1 MPSCLILGDSLAV
14 GVSQHLPQCE
24 VHAKVGAQT
33 NSFIGSGI
41 HVNQWFSD
49 TALVSLGSND
59 SGSPAI
65 QYDVLRK
72 FRKTLTANRVFWILP
87 NNNWVAR
94 EAIKEVS
101 KEFGDFLIDARNYER
116 SPDKVHP
123 TGKAYK
129 EIASAVPL
137 KK

>member
-72 FRKTLTANRVFWILP
+72 FRKTLTANRVFWILQLEQRMVKHNNPIVITDVRFP
-87 NNNWVAR
+87 N
-94 EAIKEVS
+94 
-101 KEFGDFLIDARNYER
+101 
-116 SPDKVHP
+116 VH
-123 TGKAYK
+123 GYK
-129 EIASAVPL
+129 MPSFTILSHPVN
-137 KK
+137 